1 MPGESRL
8 DRYGRYRLPD
18 LETGEDRTWTRVS
31 TLAETLED
39 QYGLTKWKMR
49 NAVWGVCQRP
59 DLMALAQS
67 ADLEEDKH
75 QLDDLCEQGMNAAG
89 SNARSN
95 IGTALHKFAERLDR
109 GEKFRIPKE
118 YQAELD
124 AYQAVKTAGSIQT
137 SPMYIER
144 IILCPAVGVAGT
156 TDRIVRVNGVSVQ
169 IADLKTGTDLK
180 YSWGKIAIQLA
191 CYAHGDAMWD
201 DRLGEYEPMPSGID
215 LEHGV
220 VIHVPAGEGRAQ
232 LFDVDLK
239 AGWVAAQTAYEVRQW
254 RKNKELSKPIEVKGS
269 LWM

>member
-18 LETGEDRTWTRVS
+18 PETGENKTWTRVS

-95 IGTALHKFAERLDR
+95 LGTALHKFAERIDR
-109 GEKFRIPKE
+109 GEKFRIPDA
-118 YQAELD
+118 YQPDLD
-124 AYQAVKTAGSIQT
+124 AYKAIKVAGNIQM
-137 SPMYIER
+137 SPLYIER
-144 IILCPAVGVAGT
+144 IILTPEVGVAGT
-156 TDRIVRVNGVSVQ
+156 TDRIVRVNGTLVQ
-169 IADLKTGTDLK
+169 IADLKTGKDLK

-191 CYAHGDAMWD
+191 CYAHGVSMWND
-201 DRLGEYEPMPSGID
+201 KLGEYEAMPTNID
-215 LEHGV
+215 LNHGL
-220 VIHVPAGEGRAQ
+220 VIHVPAGESRAA
-232 LFDVDLK
+232 LFDVDLA
-239 AGWVAAQTAYEVRQW
+239 AGWEAAQIAYTVRQW
-254 RKNKELSKPIEVKGS
+254 RKNKGLSTPIGATA
-269 LWM
+269 